1 MPHEKP
7 AKHWPIEC
15 SAGSLHPDELSEFFL
30 ELCSQM
36 SKRIDYNDLTLENL
50 KCLSPNVAL
59 SGDVDTLVPL
69 LQRFPNLLGDT
80 EAQRD
85 KMQIKM
91 Q

>member
-1 MPHEKP
+1 MS
-7 AKHWPIEC
+7 C
-15 SAGSLHPDELSEFFL
+15 LNFFF
-30 ELCSQM
+30 ELCSQK

-59 SGDVDTLVPL
+59 SVDVNTLVPL

-85 KMQIKM
+85 KMQMKM